1 MLLKLIVSC
10 GLSPQ
15 MALADDC
22 NNYKSNSEQLFHT
35 RGKPFAA
42 LHPMGVFANHPEV
55 LQLQDHDVVDVPGFK
70 TKQQFS
76 NKHQLLVY
84 VTLLET
90 NKVILIFSITLSYH
104 FDVHLILVSDIY
116 HFLRRESFFFNVN
129 FKKTDCL
136 FLFDKLYVVNAMRMP
151 AAQTLLLF
159 SPSMDTNS
167 NFSRIVCDSWIE
179 LQFPDAAAAQSLLL
193 KACQL
198 RQRHLQSF
206 HLNAN
211 SISTIFR
218 VTKNP
223 LQCSRIF
230 KRTFGNT
237 S

>member
-1 MLLKLIVSC
+1 
-10 GLSPQ
+10 

-90 NKVILIFSITLSYH
+90 NKVILTFSITLSYH

-116 HFLRRESFFFNVN
+116 HFLRRESFF
-129 FKKTDCL
+129 L
-136 FLFDKLYVVNAMRMP
+136 
-151 AAQTLLLF
+151 TL
-159 SPSMDTNS
+159 
-167 NFSRIVCDSWIE
+167 I
-179 LQFPDAAAAQSLLL
+179 
-193 KACQL
+193 
-198 RQRHLQSF
+198 
-206 HLNAN
+206 
-211 SISTIFR
+211 
-218 VTKNP
+218 
-223 LQCSRIF
+223 
-230 KRTFGNT
+230 
-237 S
+237 